1 MSHAEAPASGLL
13 YESLPYPE
21 TQPSALAALAR
32 LFGRRPVPVAR
43 ARILELGC
51 AGGGNL
57 VPLASRYPQ
66 SECLG
71 IDLLPAHVAQAQAAA
86 DALGLANLRVVAGDL
101 AGLQPL
107 SGEYDYVIC
116 HGVYSWCGPAA
127 QAGIW
132 RLLARHLAPQGVVYL
147 SANVWPGWHLR
158 GALRDGMRLGDDPA
172 LPPRERAARA
182 RAWLARMVPL
192 SDPATPWGVLLRQSH
207 EQLAAQSDS
216 YLLGEYLAPVN
227 QPSHFAEL
235 ARAARESG
243 LVHLCDA
250 RPSASHPGDSRPEL
264 HAAAQA
270 EAGADPV
277 AYQQALDWLQGRPFR
292 QTLWVRADG
301 PLPPGPQATGL
312 AGLHAA
318 AALQRE
324 GDDASGAA
332 RFRDAQGQR
341 LSTNDPL
348 VVAALDRLGAQHPGT
363 VPVDDLLAGAEAE
376 VPGGAARLAQALLQM
391 VVAGPVQLLAD
402 PVQAGQADAV
412 RPEAWALARWQ
423 AAQGQAWVTSLRH
436 GPVRVDATGRALL
449 QMANGQLDRAA
460 LAALLARAWPG
471 AAAPAS
477 SQMDAVLQQA
487 LQRMAAQALLVP

>member
-1 MSHAEAPASGLL
+1 MFHADAAASGPL
-13 YESLPYPE
+13 YESLPYPD

-32 LFGRRPVPVAR
+32 LFGRHPTPVAQ

-57 VPLASRYPQ
+57 VPLALRYPQ
-66 SECLG
+66 AECLG

-86 DALGLANLRVVAGDL
+86 DALELKNLRVITGDL
-101 AGLQPL
+101 AGPLDL
-107 SGEYDYVIC
+107 SGKYDYVIC

-132 RLLARHLAPQGVVYL
+132 RLLLRHLAPQGVVYL

-172 LPPRERAARA
+172 LPPSERAARA
-182 RAWLARMVPL
+182 RAWLARMAPL
-192 SDPATPWGVLLRQSH
+192 SDAATPWGLLLRQSH

-216 YLLGEYLAPVN
+216 YMLGEYLAPVN

-235 ARAARESG
+235 ASEARGAG

-250 RPSASHPGDSRPEL
+250 RLSASHPGASRPEL
-264 HAAAQA
+264 HAAAQT
-270 EAGADPV
+270 EAGADSV

-301 PLPPGPQATGL
+301 PIPLDPQMAGL

-332 RFRDAQGQR
+332 CFRDVQGQR

-348 VVAALDRLGAQHPGT
+348 VVAALSRLGAKHPGT
-363 VPVDDLLAGAEAE
+363 VPVDVLLAGAEAE
-376 VPGGAARLAQALLQM
+376 TPGGAVRLAQALLQM
-391 VVAGPVQLLAD
+391 VLAGPVQLLAD
-402 PVQAGQADAV
+402 PLQAGHADAA
-412 RPEAWALARWQ
+412 RPQAWALARWQ
-423 AAQGQAWVTSLRH
+423 AARGQSWVTSLRH

-449 QMANGQLDRAA
+449 QLANGQLDRAA
-460 LAALLARAWPG
+460 LSALLARAWPG
-471 AAAPAS
+471 ASAYTAG
-477 SQMDAVLQQA
+477 QMDALLQQA
-487 LQRMAAQALLVP
+487 LQRMAAQALLVS